1 MHEKSFDNEAG
12 QRMGKTRGKE
22 KGKEGEMK
30 RRKKGASRKGQKKK
44 KRQKNKNHRAIWGYI
59 GQCPH
64 FSHLT
69 DEKVRPPNLK
79 SLSG

>member
-12 QRMGKTRGKE
+12 QRAGKIRGKG
-22 KGKEGEMK
+22 KGKEEEIK
-30 RRKKGASRKGQKKK
+30 RRKKGANRKARTK
-44 KRQKNKNHRAIWGYI
+44 KRQKDENHRAIWWYI

-69 DEKVRPPNLK
+69 TEKTWAPKFEVTFPE
-79 SLSG
+79 